1 MIEKSPEAKLFE
13 QADSIMGDF
22 SSAVR
27 KAQLHAHKSGVE
39 YAFVANG
46 VAYIACPNGD
56 IEKQVQNGE
65 QADRRNQSD

>member
-1 MIEKSPEAKLFE
+1 MIEKSPDAKLYE

-39 YAFVANG
+39 YVFVANG
-46 VAYIACPNGD
+46 VTYIAQPNGD
-56 IEKQVQNGE
+56 IEKQIENSEQSERQNL
-65 QADRRNQSD
+65 SD

>member
-1 MIEKSPEAKLFE
+1 MIEKSPDAKLYE

-27 KAQLHAHKSGVE
+27 KAQLHAHRSGVE
-39 YAFVANG
+39 YTFVANG

-56 IEKQVQNGE
+56 IEKQIENSD
-65 QADRRNQSD
+65 QADRRKQSD